1 MNNNAIAQQ
10 CTLFVYYPATKILLT
25 STIYLLFSAC
35 IFIALGN
42 YLFFRL
48 SSNRSN
54 IYGEMFYDNGPTNIL
69 DLFTEQISKNWSV
82 NTRNQNNGPVWT
94 IEKDIKEMKRNDFIL
109 EERKKKVYVLVNL
122 THFSIQMS
130 KYEEKPIFYVLN
142 VWHSDRPT

>member
-1 MNNNAIAQQ
+1 MQLLSSAHF
-10 CTLFVYYPATKILLT
+10 LFTTQLQKYCWLQP
-25 STIYLLFSAC
+25 YLLFSAC

>member
-1 MNNNAIAQQ
+1 
-10 CTLFVYYPATKILLT
+10 
-25 STIYLLFSAC
+25 
-35 IFIALGN
+35 
-42 YLFFRL
+42 
-48 SSNRSN
+48 
-54 IYGEMFYDNGPTNIL
+54 MFYDNGPTNIL

-109 EERKKKVYVLVNL
+109 EEKKKKVYVLVNL